1 MTPRAMLPTDVK
13 SYEGVKATPLYLAGI
28 LSFFGAA
35 MIGHALVTSVR
46 RRRRER
52 ALLKTLGLS
61 TGRWPHL
68 SPGRLRRS
76 PPSASWLGCP
86 PGYSSGDGYGRFL
99 RRRLGCPA
107 RPSSL
112 LQGTLGGA
120 RCAYPGEPD
129 RGRTRPVGHAHSGST
144 RPGAK

>member
-46 RRRRER
+46 RRRREL

-61 TGRWPHL
+61 TRQVAASVAWQA
-68 SPGRLRRS
+68 
-76 PPSASWLGCP
+76 SAFAAIGLVVGCP

-112 LQGTLGGA
+112 SRHSCGA
-120 RCAYPGEPD
+120 PLSLSWP
-129 RGRTRPVGHAHSGST
+129 T
-144 RPGAK
+144 